1 MLFPSQL
8 FLPSA
13 VYKVESLKGLRLTQR
28 VRIAFENTTAVLL
41 NAVLSHSWDE
51 MIKILPCYF

>member
-1 MLFPSQL
+1 M
-8 FLPSA
+8 
-13 VYKVESLKGLRLTQR
+13 YKVESLKGLRLTQR